1 MKKLKMK
8 NNVYINSIIESM
20 VNRQY
25 VFNKIK
31 NLLIEFLEDEIKL
44 SQNDETKK
52 DFKKLKNEIKK
63 INIDNAETNK
73 FLSLLINI
81 IEGYKVFGKL
91 LTERIKE
98 LKNE

>member
-1 MKKLKMK
+1 MK